1 MKGLFAW
8 IGILFLVFLFGRLW
22 FSLIESLL
30 QKIKRCFFRRP
41 PAPWHPL
48 PPSWQSP
55 PQDPGHGEEE
65 DPSFRA

>member
-1 MKGLFAW
+1 MEGVFAGFGVLCL
-8 IGILFLVFLFGRLW
+8 IFLFGRLW

-48 PPSWQSP
+48 PPSWQP
-55 PQDPGHGEEE
+55 PPKGPGDGEEE